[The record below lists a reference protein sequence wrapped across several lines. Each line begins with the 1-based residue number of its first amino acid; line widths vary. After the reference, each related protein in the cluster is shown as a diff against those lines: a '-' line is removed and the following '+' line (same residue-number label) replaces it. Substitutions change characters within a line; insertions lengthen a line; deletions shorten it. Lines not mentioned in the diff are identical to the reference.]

1 MNSIVQIAQYLSSKN
16 KKRKTITKCF
26 KHKNKYF
33 VIHLK
38 NNDIPEDEL
47 HITYFS
53 HLLRF

>member
-1 MNSIVQIAQYLSSKN
+1 MNSIVQIAHYLSSKN